1 MILAYLHNVTHL
13 LSQLTDPELLRLALT
28 ESAKILPY
36 VVSSR
41 KAVKLYLKVGISFVD
56 ALVPMCLN

>member
-1 MILAYLHNVTHL
+1 MILAYLHNLTHL
-13 LSQLTDPELLRLALT
+13 LSQLTDKELLRLALT

-41 KAVKLYLKVGISFVD
+41 KAVKMYLKVGVFFVD
-56 ALVPMCLN
+56 SLSFPCI